1 MNIPEP
7 FIRRPVM
14 TTLTTAA
21 ITLFGWMAYTK
32 LPVSDLPNVDFP
44 TISVLASLP
53 GASPETMAASVA
65 TPLEQQFSSIAG
77 IDSMT
82 SVSTLG
88 STSITLQFNLDRNI
102 DAAAQDVQSSIA
114 AVQRRLPREMPTP
127 PSFRKSNPAE
137 DSVMMLALTSATM
150 SLAELNEYAETMLAQ
165 RISTVDGVSQVSVY
179 GAKKYAVR
187 VRIDPRALAARGIGI
202 DEVRSALDN
211 NNVSLPSGTLEG
223 THKSTTLL
231 ATGQL
236 RSADGFRR
244 MIVSYRNGA
253 AVRLDDFATV
263 VDSVENE
270 KSASWFDQRFPGGG
284 EEDPGFAAGMKSR
297 RGVILAIQRQPGTN
311 TIKVVDGIRE
321 LLPSFRAQ
329 LPAMINLDISVDRSL
344 AIRESVHDV
353 KFTLVLAILL
363 VVLVI
368 FLFLRTLSSTVIPS
382 VAMPIAVI
390 GTFAVMYF
398 CGFSINNISLLAL
411 TLSVGFVV
419 DDAIVMLE
427 NIVRHIE
434 AGDPPMVAAL
444 KGSREVGF
452 TILSITFS
460 LVAVFIPV
468 LFMGGILGR
477 LLHEFAVT
485 IGAAILVSGFVS
497 LTLTPMLC
505 SRFLKPHDPQR
516 RVSGFFRAMESAF
529 QWSVDLYEQSLR
541 HFLRFRGTILLTALA
556 TVGLTL
562 WLLAIIP
569 KGFIPTED
577 TGRLTIS
584 VEGAQDSSFE
594 AMDRLQQEVMG
605 VVRRNPYVIDVTA
618 SIGSFGRSGGGATN
632 NGRIFVGLVDR
643 DKRPHASAIAQ
654 MIRTETAGIPGVK
667 VFPQVPPAIR
677 IGGRGS
683 TSVYQYTLY
692 GTDLQELYRVT
703 PALLDRVG
711 EIPGVIDVNT
721 DLQITSPQLLID
733 IDRDKASSL
742 GLDVQRVEDTLY
754 SAFGQRQV
762 STIYTSTNQYSVIL
776 ELDPKFQR
784 DPSALALLYLR
795 NREGKLIPLESVAR
809 ARPTVGPLTV
819 THMGQ
824 VPAVTITFNL
834 DATTSLSEATAAI
847 ERLSAEMLP
856 PTVSGIFQ
864 GTAAAFTTSLQ
875 GLGWLLLI
883 AVLVI
888 YLVLGVLYEDFV
900 HPLTILSG
908 LPAAMFGALITLIA
922 FGQELNMYGYVG
934 LIMLIGIVKKNA
946 IMMIDFAIDARRR
959 VGKSAEDAIFEAC
972 IVRFRPI
979 MMTTFAALA
988 GTLPIALGMGA
999 GADSRRTLGLAVVG
1013 GLVVSQIL
1021 TLYITPVFYLYMERF
1036 TRFLTPRP
1044 VEEYEVEAAAAV
1056 PEIAP
1061 FPTEPSH
1068 PRAATTVR

>member
-1 MNIPEP
+1 MSLPELC
-7 FIRRPVM
+7 IRRPVM
-14 TTLTTAA
+14 TTL
-21 ITLFGWMAYTK
+21 ITLSFIIFGLFGYRQ
-32 LPVSDLPNVDFP
+32 LPVAALPRVDFP
-44 TISVLASLP
+44 TISVQAQLP

-65 TPLEQQFSSIAG
+65 APLERQFSNISG
-77 IDSMT
+77 ITAMT
-82 SVSTLG
+82 SISTQG
-88 STSITLQFNLDRNI
+88 ATNIVLQFDLDRNI
-102 DAAAQDVQSSIA
+102 DGAALDVQSAIGA
-114 AVQRRLPREMPTP
+114 AARRLPPDLPNP
-127 PSFRKSNPAE
+127 PSFRKVNPA
-137 DSVMMLALTSATM
+137 DQPILFLVVSSDTLPLSTV
-150 SLAELNEYAETMLAQ
+150 NDYAETVLQ
-165 RISTVDGVSQVSVY
+165 QQVSQIPGVAQALIF
-179 GAKKYAVR
+179 GAQKYAVR
-187 VRIDPRALAARGIGI
+187 ISVDPEALSARGLAFQ
-202 DEVRSALDN
+202 DLRTAVAQANSN
-211 NNVSLPSGTLEG
+211 QPTGTLRTERQRV
-223 THKSTTLL
+223 TIES
-231 ATGQL
+231 TGQL
-236 RSADGFRR
+236 RRAADYNDLIVASRNSAP
-244 MIVSYRNGA
+244 
-253 AVRLDDFATV
+253 VRLEDVAKTR
-263 VDSVENE
+263 DSVENDE
-270 KSASWFDQRFPGGG
+270 VASWYNGKRSLIVAIFRQSDANTVEVVDRIRERFP
-284 EEDPGFAAGMKSR
+284 
-297 RGVILAIQRQPGTN
+297 VY
-311 TIKVVDGIRE
+311 RE
-321 LLPSFRAQ
+321 Q
-329 LPAMINLDISVDRSL
+329 LPASIDLNVLNDRSL
-344 AIRESVHDV
+344 PIREAVHDV
-353 KFTLVLAILL
+353 EFTLMLSIAL

-368 FLFLRTLSSTVIPS
+368 FLFLKSLTATIIPTLALPVSL
-382 VAMPIAVI
+382 I
-390 GTFAVMYF
+390 GTFAAMYVF
-398 CGFSINNISLLAL
+398 GYSIDNISLLAL

-434 AGDPPMVAAL
+434 AGDTPMVAAL
-444 KGSREVGF
+444 KGSREIGF
-452 TILSITFS
+452 TILSITIS

-505 SRFLKPHDPQR
+505 SRFLKPHDPGR
-516 RVSGFFRAMESAF
+516 RENGFFRAMESAF
-529 QWSVDLYEQSLR
+529 QWSVDLYEKTLR
-541 HFLRFRGTILLTALA
+541 VSLRFRGTILLTAFA

-562 WLLAIIP
+562 WLLAIVP

-577 TGRLTIS
+577 TGRLMIS

-594 AMDRLQQEVMG
+594 AMSRLQQDVIR
-605 VVRRNPYVIDVTA
+605 VVKRNPYIVDVSA

-632 NGRIFVGLVDR
+632 NGRMYVGLVDR
-643 DKRPHASAIAQ
+643 EKRPHANVIAQ
-654 MIRTETAGIPGVK
+654 MIRAQTAGIPGVK

-677 IGGRGS
+677 IGSRGS

-692 GTDLQELYRVT
+692 GTDLEELYRVT
-703 PALLDRVG
+703 PPMLDRVR

-742 GLDVQRVEDTLY
+742 GLNVQQVEDSLY

-784 DPSALALLYLR
+784 DPSALSMLYLR
-795 NREGKLIPLESVAR
+795 NREGKLIPLESVAKV
-809 ARPTVGPLTV
+809 RPTVGPLTV
-819 THMGQ
+819 AHMGQ

-834 DATTSLSEATAAI
+834 APTTSLSEATEAI
-847 ERLSAEMLP
+847 ERIAREMLP
-856 PTVSGIFQ
+856 ATVSGTFQ
-864 GTAAAFTTSLQ
+864 GTAAAFANSLQ

-908 LPAAMFGALITLIA
+908 LPAATFGALLTLLA

-959 VGKSAEDAIFEAC
+959 LGKSAEEAIFEAC

-1013 GLVVSQIL
+1013 GLIVSQIL
-1021 TLYITPVFYLYMERF
+1021 TLYITPIFYLYMERF
-1036 TRFLTPRP
+1036 TRFLTPKP
-1044 VEEYEVEAAAAV
+1044 VEEYEREAEAAAA
-1056 PEIAP
+1056 
-1061 FPTEPSH
+1061 
-1068 PRAATTVR
+1068 RAAGS